1 MVRGFKSRRSR
12 QVNVLNNYKIS
23 SLLIFIKIYV
33 IIYIE
38 NQKGQKEMLP
48 LTLHSLKK
56 KVTSAVY
63 ERGCTGVTAL
73 AKKTKP
79 PFAEERNINTES
91 SSWQL

>member
-1 MVRGFKSRRSR
+1 MK
-12 QVNVLNNYKIS
+12 
-23 SLLIFIKIYV
+23 
-33 IIYIE
+33 
-38 NQKGQKEMLP
+38 KEILP

-79 PFAEERNINTES
+79 SFAEERNINTENF
-91 SSWQL
+91 SW

>member
-1 MVRGFKSRRSR
+1 MK
-12 QVNVLNNYKIS
+12 
-23 SLLIFIKIYV
+23 
-33 IIYIE
+33 
-38 NQKGQKEMLP
+38 KEMLP

-63 ERGCTGVTAL
+63 ERGCIGVTAL

>member
-1 MVRGFKSRRSR
+1 MAGGDVTT
-12 QVNVLNNYKIS
+12 NA
-23 SLLIFIKIYV
+23 SLF
-33 IIYIE
+33 
-38 NQKGQKEMLP
+38 
-48 LTLHSLKK
+48 KK